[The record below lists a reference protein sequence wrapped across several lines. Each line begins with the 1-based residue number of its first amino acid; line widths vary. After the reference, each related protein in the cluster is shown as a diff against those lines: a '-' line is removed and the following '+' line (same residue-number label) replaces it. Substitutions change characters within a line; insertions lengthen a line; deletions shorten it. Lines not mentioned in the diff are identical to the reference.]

1 MNLFSAILT
10 LVISPTRFAI
20 ERIKHK
26 VSDYGQTIRIWNRFF
41 RCAMLASVVGL
52 YIVKSGDPI
61 RNARF
66 YAGYFALWLLPFSR
80 VNELALAFYRDA
92 FQRFDSTSSNTGIT
106 PIQRL
111 RFLVSSYFEVAA
123 QFGIMFF
130 CFPSGFF
137 KQDFHSIVEALYFSA
152 ITISTVGYGDIT
164 PTRPPSQLAC
174 MYELAVGFILLVFAL
189 GSYLTTSLSSQV
201 ENTSLLGNRNPPD
214 RSA

>member
-1 MNLFSAILT
+1 MNLFSAAFT
-10 LVISPTRFAI
+10 LLISPTRFAI
-20 ERIKHK
+20 ERIKPK

-52 YIVKSGDPI
+52 YITNSGDPI

-66 YAGYFALWLLPFSR
+66 YVGYLALWLLPFSR

-92 FQRFDSTSSNTGIT
+92 FQRFDSSSSNTRIT
-106 PIQRL
+106 PVQRL
-111 RFLVSSYFEVAA
+111 RFLVSSYFEVAV
-123 QFGIMFF
+123 QFGILFF

-137 KQDFHSIVEALYFSA
+137 KQDFHSIVEALYFSS

-164 PTRPPSQLAC
+164 PAKPLSQLAC

-189 GSYLTTSLSSQV
+189 GSYFTTSMSFEV
-201 ENTSLLGNRNPPD
+201 EKRPVQSDTE
-214 RSA
+214 